1 MSDQQIVTNIVAKSD
16 FSNLIGDLAK
26 VTGSLTALQE
36 QLIATNKTLAAQ
48 VAVMNRSFSETL
60 RSTGQ
65 FSTHFVSLT
74 SDVDKF
80 GSQLDKGQIKLG
92 QFFNA
97 YRDQMRSSGGIVRE
111 LAKQQVQLQNAV
123 LQPLGRNAQGLMQF
137 NVHVPRGLDEIKNKT
152 AIAQQQLSIM
162 NKLVQEGSG
171 QLINWGKNTQWAGR
185 QLTVGLTVPMLAFG
199 KAASDAFKSA
209 DEQLVRLT
217 KVYGGLTATSSQEL
231 AKVRKDVTNTA
242 RELSKS
248 YGAAFN
254 DTLGLAAD
262 IAATGKQGNELLGSI
277 QETTRL
283 SVLGEVDRQEAMKAT
298 LSIQTAFKQ
307 NTQELSQ
314 SINFLNAVENQT
326 STTLADLVEAIPK
339 AGPVVQGL
347 GGSVKDLALYLT
359 AMREGGI
366 NAAEGANALKSG
378 LASLINPTK
387 VATEQ
392 FAGFGIDL
400 KGIVTKNAGNLTATL
415 LDLQSALDTL
425 DPLKKQQALEQ
436 LFGKF
441 QFARM
446 NALFSNLGKQGSQTL
461 QVLDLMKASSQDL
474 ADIAGRELTQVTES
488 ASGKYKRAVEGLKA
502 DLATIG
508 DKFLEIN
515 TRLINFVDGIIKFA
529 NRLPGPI
536 KSVLNFLGMITATAG
551 PLIMLTGVLG
561 NFFGYI
567 IKGVYHFKSFFKGA
581 EGWKLLTPEILA
593 AQRAGNLVEATF
605 YNDAK
610 AAAILKQSIMG
621 LTASLTALESKAN
634 SAAIKVQPAITT
646 LAGGVVIPGGGPRAV
661 DPRNPYVGAIDTRAS
676 SHINPTAGKTSTE
689 RSQETIF
696 SVVPGPIPV
705 NRKIGAV
712 PQIMMSGDQPSVPG
726 LSTMHGVSTGIVA
739 SEAAKWHSMMGMLS
753 MLSKREVDSV
763 KKEIVNTG
771 TMSQEFMGIYS
782 SLFPT
787 ISSLTANAAEQ
798 SQAVIR
804 QAKANKI
811 SVEAARAEIVRINAE
826 LEILTAQATTTLA
839 SSMGRTASLTAV
851 PLLGQPVVGP
861 TGKSNMKE
869 LFRKNRPE
877 AAIIDRIA
885 RILEVRT
892 YGAGYSMETTRPLKR
907 NMGGPVYLSGGSED
921 PVVPGP
927 NVNKDIVPAILTPGE
942 FVVNKDATAA
952 NLPLLQAI
960 NNGGSQSVYQNE
972 GTDEALYGL
981 SSKQIR
987 DRYYGRQMAHLTEP
1001 VYISSS
1007 TDKRAFAMGR
1017 FGATNEQTLMPTARV
1032 NSSLYAGYHSFV
1044 NQEANDGK
1052 LNIQKFIDYLSG
1064 ESVMQRDPRTRA
1076 MLPVRHDPLIAYE
1089 SMMMDLGIP
1098 IADRANF
1105 ARGIDDSIIQKMQI
1119 ELAAG
1124 RTLLADSIKPGDG
1137 RARFGM
1143 VGDVIEER
1151 VRHTGDP
1158 EILRKFREL
1167 KQPGDFRYQRPGKS
1181 SSQRKFKKEDSRIS
1195 SIIASVIA
1203 KKRMP
1208 KVTEAVQNLF
1218 PNIRLKTPPADPNA
1232 RVQLRPGK
1240 HSGSRLAPLPRNTG
1254 GVISL
1259 NSGGMVPGSNAAPI
1273 FSAVPAQHFGLG
1285 GIVKNIL
1292 QWLVGKKGPS
1302 QILPKSNSRRN
1313 SISPALPVFED
1324 MSAMPLLGQEGALE
1338 YYLANNGAKQ
1348 IGTSIP
1354 QAPVSKSRSVGA
1366 KVIRGAGFI
1375 GGWPLAQMAVNKLGI
1390 PDPMGMTSMMGMAAI
1405 NKGAANAASVLTK
1418 QSGNSSVLGKFGS
1431 ALTKEGTALGKFT
1444 GAFVKFGT
1452 VASRFSGPLTIAVTA
1467 LQIYG
1472 KVQENT
1478 RKQQEKASFSLS
1490 MNAEKAKEAGIT
1502 FTDLG
1507 KRVAETTNKFK
1518 DYKAAAEFNYAQSTQ
1533 ASGTGGLKITV
1544 ADLAAEEKRVKKEM
1558 PKYVEAFKDKDINTV
1573 ISDAIAL
1580 KGQMMA
1586 LGDKSEAEVDKT
1598 IYAIVK
1604 AAQGGQAA
1612 LRVISNDTYSGIDN
1626 TQKGLSQIT
1635 KNVLKIYR
1643 DLETYGTKS
1652 GVDAIN
1658 NLWQAMDK
1666 NPGLTDTL
1674 KEYDELIAKLEK
1686 SGYLSEKSLG
1696 SDFIKQLEVSAPQT
1710 AALMKQIT
1718 NETDSVVSATD
1729 KWKIATSGL
1738 ITDYATIQQLTREE
1752 ARKLAE
1758 FAVEAQGGINQV
1770 MAKMYGPQQ
1779 KRLVELTEAYN
1790 RASKAAKAES
1800 VSQQKKNADRLK
1812 QIDAE
1817 IKKIQDLADAR
1828 VKAIEEANTA
1838 EDYNLQIKKKQLEYQ
1853 DAIATGNTSAA
1864 AQAQLDLQRL
1874 VSGRQS
1880 DLAVKSIQ
1888 DRAKKDIAPL
1898 NKEKERISNASEA
1911 KQWATALAAESA
1923 STYKTAMDD
1932 LSLKLQ
1938 TANTGMLNAF
1948 YKWAKGENLTAAEL
1962 KQLKVDY
1969 EKLKGKTT
1977 MTPEQILQS
1986 IQTSFKDFQLTNPQ
2000 LYSDTIEIFTS
2011 GRGAIPSNYG
2021 KSFPVRG
2028 TADYK
2033 EKDGKY
2039 YKTADGKT
2047 TEITKKQYEVQTSEP
2062 LRPNSKT
2069 QIYPNPEFPH
2079 GTVLNSI
2086 NLPIGYAKQ
2095 FNGLWYFDSGQ
2106 VTTDQQGKN
2115 VVGIW
2120 AGKDYTGRSRAY
2132 SGGGEVKYFEPGGD
2146 VRGPGTGTSDS
2157 IPAML
2162 SNGEYVI
2169 RASAVEK
2176 YGVPFF
2182 DAANAQKLAGGG
2194 MAKRK
2199 KNNTIY
2205 IDPEYWDSD
2214 EYGDYQSDTTK
2225 YPITKNQMV
2234 NLKAALSYMKKE
2246 TGVNFKIVGNNASQ
2260 DLLKKAINIR
2270 MYNKLSNSMKA
2281 GYSDGERV
2289 HIGNV
2294 DTLNRFTLGRSGS
2307 TTTIAH
2313 ELLHHMGRDHDC
2325 DDYKPGGG
2333 HTKNP
2338 FDLMFPVG
2346 LPFQNMSKDSINMVK
2361 KYAQKL
2367 ATGGSVEGGGK
2378 KLNAYQKFMFD
2389 TADSSGWID
2398 KLFGIDKI
2406 FRLLGGDITPGN
2418 VASSALSILGGGTA
2432 TTVGKFEALNI
2443 MRKGIHKSPN
2453 PNLVD
2458 DLKHPLQYKAEKEQ
2472 TLGNFT
2478 HFSIDPAYQ
2487 GKNPRFGFNE
2497 YQPKLDRKAIIAILK
2512 SRGFASSTQ
2521 MQKYG
2526 VNNGLYK
2533 VKWNHD
2539 PIQDAISDGFIGT
2552 KFLIGMKNFEDYSK
2566 NAQFAPFF
2574 TGIKRHP
2581 LGKIEKRDPNK
2592 ASELMKALY
2601 ALPNKV
2607 NQIKNQ
2613 AKVNSMIKNGMW
2625 HGSQPQGL
2633 RGEEYLQGKNILDG
2647 AETHDPFYGMGFFGT
2662 TSKSE
2667 ADLYASGYNSLNN
2680 WGESFGSLN
2689 QITKAPKG
2697 KYVDFTRGTNSIKW
2711 QNYEL
2716 AKALGIKKNEYLG
2729 QYMKENLGDVM
2740 NSKGMTG
2747 AIMNRINAGRA
2758 PKDIQDAKWLGWN
2771 NPAGV
2776 HTIEKYRA
2784 GGMANIPKFDDGI
2797 NMVPADMLAMIH
2809 KNEAVIPANMNP
2821 YNPNASSNN
2830 LGGDRVYT
2838 IAPVINAAAGM
2849 DENMIADVA
2858 TRKVLQAMQNLDRL
2872 NTSKLGVSRVVNP
2885 RGEIMQ

>member
-36 QLIATNKTLAAQ
+36 KLIATNKTLAAQ
-48 VAVMNRSFSETL
+48 AAVMNRSFSETL

-97 YRDQMRSSGGIVRE
+97 YRDHMRTSGGIVRD
-111 LAKQQVQLQNAV
+111 LAKQQIQLQNSV
-123 LQPLGRNAQGLMQF
+123 LQPLGRNAEGLMQF
-137 NVHVPRGLDEIKNKT
+137 NVHVPRGLDEIKNKS
-152 AIAQQQLSIM
+152 AIAQQQLAIM
-162 NKLVQEGSG
+162 NKLVQEGAG

-185 QLTVGLTVPMLAFG
+185 QLTVGLTVPMVAFG
-199 KAASDAFKSA
+199 KAASDAFKGA

-217 KVYGGLTATSSQEL
+217 KVYGGLVATSSEEL

-307 NTQELSQ
+307 NTEELSQ

-474 ADIAGRELTQVTES
+474 ADIAGRELSQVTES

-536 KSVLNFLGMITATAG
+536 KSVLNFLGMITAAAG

-593 AQRAGNLVEATF
+593 AQRAGSLVEATF

-610 AAAILKQSIMG
+610 AAAVLKQSIMG
-621 LTASLTALESKAN
+621 LTTSLAALEAKAN

-646 LAGGVVIPGGGPRAV
+646 LAGGVIVPGGTPRAV
-661 DPRNPYVGAIDTRAS
+661 DPRNPHVGAIDTRAS
-676 SHINPTAGKTSTE
+676 SHMNPTAGKTATE
-689 RSQETIF
+689 RAQETIF

-705 NRKIGAV
+705 NRKIGAT
-712 PQIMMSGDQPSVPG
+712 PQIMMSGDQPAVPG

-739 SEAAKWHSMMGMLS
+739 SEAAKWHSMMGMLA
-753 MLSKREVDSV
+753 MLSKREVDTV
-763 KKEIVNTG
+763 KKEIATTG

-782 SLFPT
+782 SLFPV
-787 ISSLTANAAEQ
+787 ISSLTSNAADQ

-804 QAKANKI
+804 QAKANQI
-811 SVEAARAEIVRINAE
+811 SVEAARAEIIRINAE
-826 LEILTAQATTTLA
+826 LEMLTAQATTTLA
-839 SSMGRTASLTAV
+839 GSMGRTANLTSV
-851 PLLGQPVVGP
+851 PLLGQPIVGP

-877 AAIIDRIA
+877 AAVIDRIA

-907 NMGGPVYLSGGSED
+907 NLGGPVYLSGGSED
-921 PVVPGP
+921 PIVPGP
-927 NVNKDIVPAILTPGE
+927 NVNRDIVPAILTPGE
-942 FVVNKDATAA
+942 FVVNKAATAA

-960 NNGGSQSVYQNE
+960 NNGGSQSMYQDK

-981 SSKQIR
+981 SSEQIR

-1007 TDKRAFAMGR
+1007 ADKRAYSMR
-1017 FGATNEQTLMPTARV
+1017 SFGATSEQTAMSTARV

-1064 ESVMQRDPRTRA
+1064 KPVMQRDPRTKA
-1076 MLPVRHDPLIAYE
+1076 LVPVQHNPLIAYE

-1098 IADRANF
+1098 IADRSNF
-1105 ARGIDDSIIQKMQI
+1105 AKGIDDSILQKMQA
-1119 ELAAG
+1119 ELSAG
-1124 RTLLADSIKPGDG
+1124 HTVLADSVKPGDG
-1137 RARFGM
+1137 KARFG
-1143 VGDVIEER
+1143 VIGDIIEER
-1151 VRHTGDP
+1151 VKHTGDP
-1158 EILRKFREL
+1158 EVLRKFKEL

-1181 SSQRKFKKEDSRIS
+1181 SSERKFKKEDSRIS
-1195 SIIASVIA
+1195 SVVASVIA

-1208 KVTEAVQNLF
+1208 KVTEAIQKLF
-1218 PNIRLKTPPADPNA
+1218 PNIRLKTPTVDPNA
-1232 RVQLRPGK
+1232 RVDLRPGK
-1240 HSGSRLAPLPRNTG
+1240 HSGNRLAPLPRRNTG

-1259 NSGGMVPGSNAAPI
+1259 NSGGMVPGSTAAPI

-1302 QILPKSNSRRN
+1302 QILPKGSSKSRP
-1313 SISPALPVFED
+1313 SSPTLPIFED
-1324 MSAMPLLGQEGALE
+1324 LSAMPLLGDEGALE
-1338 YYLANNGAKQ
+1338 YYMANGGAKQ
-1348 IGTSIP
+1348 LGTSVP
-1354 QAPVSKSRSVGA
+1354 QAPVSKTRTFGA
-1366 KVIRGAGFI
+1366 KAIRGAGFI

-1390 PDPMGMTSMMGMAAI
+1390 PDPMGMTSMLGMGAI
-1405 NKGAANAASVLTK
+1405 NKGAANAAAMLTK
-1418 QSGNSSVLGKFGS
+1418 QSGSSSVLGKFGS

-1452 VASRFSGPLTIAVTA
+1452 VAARFSGPLTVAVTA

-1490 MNAEKAKEAGIT
+1490 MNATKAKEAGIV

-1507 KRVAETTNKFK
+1507 KKVAETTNRFK

-1544 ADLAAEEKRVKKEM
+1544 ADLAAEEKRVKKQM
-1558 PKYVEAFKDKDINTV
+1558 PKYVESFKDKDINTV
-1573 ISDAIAL
+1573 ISDARAL

-1612 LRVISNDTYSGIDN
+1612 LRVISDDTYAGIDN

-1635 KNVLKIYR
+1635 QNVLKIYR
-1643 DLETYGTKS
+1643 DLETYGTNA

-1658 NLWQAMDK
+1658 TLWQAMDK

-1674 KEYDELIAKLEK
+1674 AEYDALIAKLEK
-1686 SGYLSEKSLG
+1686 SGYLSEKALG

-1738 ITDYATIQQLTREE
+1738 ITDYNVIQQLTREE

-1758 FAVEAQGGINQV
+1758 FAVEAQGGIDQV

-1779 KRLVELTEAYN
+1779 KRLAELTAAYN

-1800 VSQQKKNADRLK
+1800 VSQQKKTADRLK

-1880 DLAVKSIQ
+1880 DLAVKAIQ

-1898 NKEKERISNASEA
+1898 SKERDRINNASDE
-1911 KQWATALAAESA
+1911 KQWASALAAESA

-1932 LSLKLQ
+1932 LTLKLQ

-1986 IQTSFKDFQLTNPQ
+1986 IQSSFKDFQLTNPQ
-2000 LYSDTIEIFTS
+2000 LYSDTIEIFTN
-2011 GRGAIPSNYG
+2011 GRGATPSNYG
-2021 KSFPVRG
+2021 KNFAVRG
-2028 TADYK
+2028 NADYK
-2033 EKDGKY
+2033 EKNGNF

-2047 TEITKKQYEVQTSEP
+2047 TKISQAQYQSETSEP
-2062 LRPNSKT
+2062 LRPNTKT
-2069 QIYPNPEFPH
+2069 QIYPNPEYPH
-2079 GTVLNSI
+2079 GTALNSA

-2095 FNGLWYFDSGQ
+2095 FNGLWYFDSG
-2106 VTTDQQGKN
+2106 VVATDSKGKN
-2115 VVGIW
+2115 IVGMW
-2120 AGKDYTGRSRAY
+2120 AGKDYKGQTRAFAT
-2132 SGGGEVKYFEPGGD
+2132 GGEVKYFGD
-2146 VRGPGTGTSDS
+2146 GKHVTGPGTGTSDS

-2169 RASAVEK
+2169 KAAAVEQ

-2182 DAANAQKLAGGG
+2182 DAANAQKLHKGGPAGHKHDAPHEAG
-2194 MAKRK
+2194 MQWGTSKIRPSKIKESADVVNKEGLLSRSINAFSKIPLIPNYNMMTSAIDNLYTRYLNKDINVGSSIYDAEEDMYYKREKNSKPTYVFLNAAQHPENNESALKTLSVAAKYLTSK
-2199 KNNTIY
+2199 TGIKFLVLNDKNKDMASSSNTID
-2205 IDPEYWDSD
+2205 IDWMSKE
-2214 EYGDYQSDTTK
+2214 ERQSNTGLAG
-2225 YPITKNQMV
+2225 Y
-2234 NLKAALSYMKKE
+2234 AA
-2246 TGVNFKIVGNNASQ
+2246 TGSQKVTMGSLNGNNLFS
-2260 DLLKKAINIR
+2260 
-2270 MYNKLSNSMKA
+2270 YN
-2281 GYSDGERV
+2281 
-2289 HIGNV
+2289 
-2294 DTLNRFTLGRSGS
+2294 RSGS
-2307 TTTIAH
+2307 AETLAH
-2313 ELLHHMGRDHDC
+2313 EVIHSAGVGTNDRDGSFGNHSL
-2325 DDYKPGGG
+2325 
-2333 HTKNP
+2333 NP
-2338 FDLMFPVG
+2338 FNLMFPYKLPGGIQKVSKSDVEGLREKFGYYIKNDLRMGVDEYVPDYNTYAPWKANWKSTLEDQSVLRDLYRKQLKPGERMPEWITPDMVG
-2346 LPFQNMSKDSINMVK
+2346 KAI
-2361 KYAQKL
+2361 
-2367 ATGGSVEGGGK
+2367 GGSIS
-2378 KLNAYQKFMFD
+2378 AY
-2389 TADSSGWID
+2389 
-2398 KLFGIDKI
+2398 
-2406 FRLLGGDITPGN
+2406 
-2418 VASSALSILGGGTA
+2418 
-2432 TTVGKFEALNI
+2432 
-2443 MRKGIHKSPN
+2443 
-2453 PNLVD
+2453 
-2458 DLKHPLQYKAEKEQ
+2458 
-2472 TLGNFT
+2472 
-2478 HFSIDPAYQ
+2478 
-2487 GKNPRFGFNE
+2487 
-2497 YQPKLDRKAIIAILK
+2497 
-2512 SRGFASSTQ
+2512 
-2521 MQKYG
+2521 
-2526 VNNGLYK
+2526 
-2533 VKWNHD
+2533 
-2539 PIQDAISDGFIGT
+2539 
-2552 KFLIGMKNFEDYSK
+2552 
-2566 NAQFAPFF
+2566 
-2574 TGIKRHP
+2574 
-2581 LGKIEKRDPNK
+2581 
-2592 ASELMKALY
+2592 
-2601 ALPNKV
+2601 
-2607 NQIKNQ
+2607 
-2613 AKVNSMIKNGMW
+2613 
-2625 HGSQPQGL
+2625 
-2633 RGEEYLQGKNILDG
+2633 
-2647 AETHDPFYGMGFFGT
+2647 
-2662 TSKSE
+2662 
-2667 ADLYASGYNSLNN
+2667 
-2680 WGESFGSLN
+2680 
-2689 QITKAPKG
+2689 
-2697 KYVDFTRGTNSIKW
+2697 
-2711 QNYEL
+2711 
-2716 AKALGIKKNEYLG
+2716 
-2729 QYMKENLGDVM
+2729 
-2740 NSKGMTG
+2740 
-2747 AIMNRINAGRA
+2747 
-2758 PKDIQDAKWLGWN
+2758 
-2771 NPAGV
+2771 
-2776 HTIEKYRA
+2776 
-2784 GGMANIPKFDDGI
+2784 NIPKFEDGI
-2797 NMVPADMLAMIH
+2797 NMVPADMLAMLH
-2809 KNEAVIPANMNP
+2809 KNEAVVPANMNP
-2821 YNPNASSNN
+2821 YNPNANTN
-2830 LGGDRVYT
+2830 GIGTNTVYT
-2838 IAPVINAAAGM
+2838 IAPVINAAPGM
-2849 DENMIADVA
+2849 DENAITDIA
-2858 TRKVLQAMQNLDRL
+2858 TRKVLQAMQNLDKL
-2872 NTSKLGVSRVVNP
+2872 NASKLGVTRVINP
-2885 RGEIMQ
+2885 RGEMMH